1 MILKAAGTLMQ
12 RHASPA
18 CRHAPSADRYATP
31 VNFEEPVIGR
41 QPEPIQQ
48 FLMRTAVLSRFTA
61 PLCDAVT
68 GTVNARDVIDK
79 LERENLFLIAL
90 DDKREWFR
98 YHHLFARLLL
108 GQLDRAEPGAIAAL
122 HQRASAWYLERGPA
136 DEAIGHA
143 LAAGDFTR
151 SASLIAR
158 HWYRYMDAGRV
169 ATVRSW
175 IRSLGDDN
183 IGTSP
188 LAAEPLSEGEW
199 AVLQPQARLCLTR
212 PG

>member
-1 MILKAAGTLMQ
+1 
-12 RHASPA
+12 
-18 CRHAPSADRYATP
+18 
-31 VNFEEPVIGR
+31 
-41 QPEPIQQ
+41 
-48 FLMRTAVLSRFTA
+48 MRTAVLSRFTA

-68 GTVNARDVIDK
+68 GTVNARDIIDK

-98 YHHLFARLLL
+98 YHHLFAQLLL

-122 HQRASAWYLERGPA
+122 HQRASAWYLERGSA

-151 SASLIAR
+151 SATLIAQ

-183 IGTSP
+183 ISTSP
-188 LAAEPLSEGEW
+188 LAAHSAAWVAALTGDREAGLPPHVLGHDHDRDRC
-199 AVLQPQARLCLTR
+199 AVGQDHGHRTDHAVHGVR
-212 PG
+212 